1 MRRDRERARNK
12 QTEQNKKKQ
21 QAPRP
26 THRLILGWVDKQRP
40 YCTRLESGSRGRR
53 QRRSG
58 RRGLDEGGEGGEG
71 GERGERGEG
80 GEGSEGGG
88 NTEGSAIATAAAVT
102 TCHGVL

>member
-12 QTEQNKKKQ
+12 QTKQNKKKQ

-71 GERGERGEG
+71 GERGEWGE
-80 GEGSEGGG
+80 GG